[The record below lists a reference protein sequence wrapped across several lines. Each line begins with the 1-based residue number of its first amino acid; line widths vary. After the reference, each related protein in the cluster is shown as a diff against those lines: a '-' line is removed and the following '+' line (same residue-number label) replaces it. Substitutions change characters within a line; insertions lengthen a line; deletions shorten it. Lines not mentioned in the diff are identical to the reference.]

1 MPIYEFYCKPCHT
14 VYKFFSQT
22 INTEKIPKCPECGF
36 DKLQRRPSLFAAITG
51 KGKDETNANG
61 KGMPPIDESRM
72 EKAMAMLAME
82 ADKINEDDPKQA
94 ANLMRKLGEATG
106 LKMGA
111 GMEEALA
118 RLEKGEDP
126 DQIEKELGDLL
137 ENEDPFVI
145 GEKSKGSNRKP
156 KARIDETLYDL

>member
-22 INTEKIPKCPECGF
+22 VNTEKIPVCPQCGY
-36 DKLQRRPSLFAAITG
+36 KNLQRRPSLFAAHTS
-51 KGKDETNANG
+51 KGKEESKFDSD
-61 KGMPPIDESRM
+61 GMPPIDEARM
-72 EKAMAMLAME
+72 EKAMAMLARE

-94 ANLMRKLGEATG
+94 ANLMRKLTEASG

-137 ENEDPFVI
+137 ESEDPFVA
-145 GEKSKGSNRKP
+145 GEKSKSSPHQP
-156 KARIDETLYDL
+156 KARIDDTLYDL